1 MIRLYGFPISNY
13 YNMVKMALLEKGM
26 AFEEIF
32 VKPNQESDYLARS
45 PMGKV
50 PCIETD
56 RGFLTETAVIL
67 DYLDEAGTGP
77 SFYPQ
82 DAFERA
88 KVRELI
94 TVMELYIELPARRLY
109 GDVFFGRP
117 ASEELKEEVR
127 RDLQKGFA
135 ALGRLARFDPYLAG
149 PAMSY
154 ADFYFLFSVGL
165 ATRVT
170 RKALDWDSFNEVSGV
185 RELSALLGARP
196 SVQRIQAD
204 QKALAA

>member
-13 YNMVKMALLEKGM
+13 YNIVKMALLEKGM
-26 AFEEIF
+26 DFEEVM
-32 VKPNQESDYLARS
+32 VKPSQEVDYLTQS

-50 PCIETD
+50 PCIETEQ
-56 RGFLTETAVIL
+56 GFLTETAVIL
-67 DYLDEAGTGP
+67 DYLEEAGTGP

-82 DAFERA
+82 DAFQRA

-94 TVMELYIELPARRLY
+94 TYLELYIELPARRLY

-117 ASEELKEEVR
+117 ASAELKAEVR
-127 RDLQKGFA
+127 RDLEKGFA
-135 ALGRLARFDPYLAG
+135 SLSRLARFSPYLAG
-149 PAMSY
+149 PQMSC
-154 ADFYFLFSVGL
+154 ADFYFLFTVGL

-170 RKALDWDSFNEVSGV
+170 KKALDWDTFNEVTGI
-185 RELSALLGARP
+185 RELSTLLGNRP

-204 QKALAA
+204 QRAVAA